1 MLEVLCHLLFSED
14 SLPTK
19 HIQSIQM
26 LELRYVYFFWVMVIA
41 SKKHQI
47 QAVAWQKIETYAAQ
61 KSYFKMDNFN
71 DSETAIS

>member
-26 LELRYVYFFWVMVIA
+26 LELRYVYFFWVLVIA

-47 QAVAWQKIETYAAQ
+47 QAVAWQTKYAAQ
-61 KSYFKMDNFN
+61 KSCFKMDNFN
-71 DSETAIS
+71 DSDI